1 MAEDRC
7 QLALIVASVR
17 KGRMGPVV
25 ASWFLRRAQARD
37 DLQVDAID
45 LAELSLPADLSG
57 GGDAATFAKRIGMA
71 DGVVVVTPEYNHGY
85 PGGLK
90 TAIDTVRDE
99 WRGKPVG
106 FVSYGGTAGGLR
118 AVEQLRPVFAE
129 LQTVSVRN
137 TVSFHHVE
145 DQFAGNGDL
154 RQPERANAAADA
166 LLDQVAWW
174 ARALRRAS
182 AIEPLAG

>member
-1 MAEDRC
+1 MAEGRC
-7 QLALIVASVR
+7 QLALIVGSVR

-25 ASWFLRRAQARD
+25 ASWFLSRARARAD
-37 DLQVDAID
+37 VQVDAID
-45 LAELSLPADLSG
+45 LAELNLPADLSG
-57 GGDAATFAKRIGMA
+57 DGDTVTFAKRIGMA
-71 DGVVVVTPEYNHGY
+71 DAVIIVTPEYNHGY

-129 LQTVSVRN
+129 LEAVAVRTTVSI
-137 TVSFHHVE
+137 HHVE

-154 RQPERANAAADA
+154 REPEHANAAADR
-166 LLDQVAWW
+166 LIDQVAWW
-174 ARALRRAS
+174 AQVLRGAG
-182 AIEPLAG
+182 ATAPLAS